1 MSTKEDTAGT
11 PPDGGFIAWSV
22 VVGAWCTSF
31 CSFGWLNSVGIF
43 QEYYERNTLKQY
55 SASTISWI
63 PSLQVF
69 FMLASGPIIG
79 YLYDRYGPRYILL
92 FGSFLHVFG
101 LMMTS
106 ISKEYYQ
113 FLLAQG
119 ICSAIGAAAIF
130 QPSLSSVSGWFDKNR
145 GAAFGILATGSSTG
159 GVIFP
164 IMVTHLINSVGYGW
178 AMRIAAF
185 LILFLLIVA
194 NLTVKCRVP
203 PKPQTV
209 TAQDLYRPLREPLSV
224 TVMGAYALLTFG
236 IYIAINYI
244 IVSAT
249 SQGMSVAL
257 SQYLVPILNAASIFG
272 RLGTGLVADK
282 LGRYNM
288 YIFVCAMTAI
298 LILALWIPAT
308 SNALNIVFAALFGFF
323 SGAYISLSPALIAQ
337 ISPPKE
343 FGYRNGLMFLA
354 AAIPGLVT
362 NPIAGAILARNHG
375 SYTGMKVYGGVFC
388 LAGTA
393 LVVVARV
400 MKTGPKLWA
409 KF

>member
-1 MSTKEDTAGT
+1 
-11 PPDGGFIAWSV
+11 
-22 VVGAWCTSF
+22 
-31 CSFGWLNSVGIF
+31 
-43 QEYYERNTLKQY
+43 
-55 SASTISWI
+55 
-63 PSLQVF
+63 
-69 FMLASGPIIG
+69 
-79 YLYDRYGPRYILL
+79 
-92 FGSFLHVFG
+92 
-101 LMMTS
+101 
-106 ISKEYYQ
+106 
-113 FLLAQG
+113 
-119 ICSAIGAAAIF
+119 
-130 QPSLSSVSGWFDKNR
+130 
-145 GAAFGILATGSSTG
+145 
-159 GVIFP
+159 
-164 IMVTHLINSVGYGW
+164 
-178 AMRIAAF
+178 
-185 LILFLLIVA
+185 
-194 NLTVKCRVP
+194 
-203 PKPQTV
+203 
-209 TAQDLYRPLREPLSV
+209 
-224 TVMGAYALLTFG
+224 
-236 IYIAINYI
+236 
-244 IVSAT
+244 
-249 SQGMSVAL
+249 
-257 SQYLVPILNAASIFG
+257 
-272 RLGTGLVADK
+272 
-282 LGRYNM
+282 M